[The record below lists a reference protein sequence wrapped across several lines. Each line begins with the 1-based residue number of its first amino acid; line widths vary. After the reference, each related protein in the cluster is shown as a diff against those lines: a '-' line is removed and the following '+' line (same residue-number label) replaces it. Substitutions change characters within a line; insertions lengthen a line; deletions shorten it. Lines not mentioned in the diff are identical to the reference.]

1 MTILSQDKTR
11 LVNADQVEWIGIR
24 QASKDDASCT
34 VYAMARG
41 GAVWLG
47 TYMSKERAIAV
58 IDKISN
64 AIGLNMYTYSMP
76 KK

>member
-11 LVNADQVEWIGIR
+11 LVNADQVELIGIR
-24 QASKDDASCT
+24 PASKEDASCT
-34 VYAMARG
+34 VYAMAHG
-41 GAVWLG
+41 GVIWLG
-47 TYMSKERAIAV
+47 TYTSKERAIAV

>member
-24 QASKDDASCT
+24 QASKDDSSCT

-41 GAVWLG
+41 GSVWLG

-64 AIGLNMYTYSMP
+64 AIGLNMYTYTMP

>member
-24 QASKDDASCT
+24 QTSKDDASCT

-41 GAVWLG
+41 GSGWLG
-47 TYMSKERAIAV
+47 TYVSKERAIAV

>member
-24 QASKDDASCT
+24 QTSKDDASCT

-41 GAVWLG
+41 GSVWLG
-47 TYMSKERAIAV
+47 TYVSKERAIAV

>member
-11 LVNADQVEWIGIR
+11 LVNVNQVEWIGIR
-24 QASKDDASCT
+24 STSKETDSYS

-41 GAVWLG
+41 ANVWLG
-47 TYMSKERAIAV
+47 TYLSKERAVAV